1 MKNKTLVNENKKN
14 WQDINE
20 YNSTYSAK
28 DMNIHEVKVVFN
40 GFFNVNCY
48 QLSHKLFNG
57 GSSEVITREVFERGD
72 AVVLMPYDPLLDQV
86 VLLEQFRP
94 GVIRSGESP
103 WLLEF
108 VAGMFDEQ
116 ETPEEVAIREAK
128 EEANL
133 VITPDSLIKIMTYFS
148 SPGGMSE
155 KIHLYAVCIDS
166 SSISNKNSI
175 HGLIEEGEDILMH
188 VMPKELALNLL
199 KDGKINNA
207 ATIIGLQWLALNY
220 ESLQGNIVNRSC

>member
-1 MKNKTLVNENKKN
+1 MKNKTLVNEYKDNSHN
-14 WQDINE
+14 NNE
-20 YNSTYSAK
+20 YHSTYSAN
-28 DMNIHEVKVVFN
+28 DMKIHEVKAVFN

-57 GSSEVITREVFERGD
+57 GNSEIISREVFERGD

-108 VAGMFDEQ
+108 VAGMFDGQ
-116 ETPEEVAIREAK
+116 ETPEEVAVREAK
-128 EEANL
+128 EEADLAIN
-133 VITPDSLIKIMTYFS
+133 PESLIKIMTYFS

-166 SSISNKNSI
+166 STLSNKKSI
-175 HGLIEEGEDILMH
+175 HGLVEEGEDILMH
-188 VMPKELALNLL
+188 VMSKELALRLL
-199 KDGKINNA
+199 KQGKINNA
-207 ATIIGLQWLALNY
+207 STIIGLQWLALNY
-220 ESLQGNIVNRSC
+220 KSLQDNSVNRS